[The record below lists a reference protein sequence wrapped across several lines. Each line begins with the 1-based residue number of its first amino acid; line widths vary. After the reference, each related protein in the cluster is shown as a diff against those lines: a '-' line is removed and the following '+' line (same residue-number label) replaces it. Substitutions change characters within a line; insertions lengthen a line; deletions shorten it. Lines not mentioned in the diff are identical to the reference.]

1 MPSQNVDAPNT
12 PQSQSNSQRRADSS
26 CIKKQSDKPK
36 LDQDKIDPQIEVVK
50 EEEKKMP
57 ELKKLNK
64 SISSG
69 SKYNDSYAG
78 VNNVQ
83 GPDNSFKNDREIDIA
98 EPKFIN
104 SNENL
109 ENMNNIVEG
118 PGPDAKEPVVQ
129 EGIKEE
135 AKD

>member
-1 MPSQNVDAPNT
+1 M
-12 PQSQSNSQRRADSS
+12 
-26 CIKKQSDKPK
+26 
-36 LDQDKIDPQIEVVK
+36 VK

-69 SKYNDSYAG
+69 PKLNDSNAG
-78 VNNVQ
+78 MQQNAQ
-83 GPDNSFKNDREIDIA
+83 GPDISSKNDREDDIV

-104 SNENL
+104 SNEKL
-109 ENMNNIVEG
+109 EGMNIVEG